1 MTPTVR
7 RPAAVVQRVSATPAV
22 RAPAVRAIEASG
34 GASHPWEMSKKSKAA
49 PDGIG
54 THQASWQDLVIL
66 CRKCGGKL
74 DGGFGDDGRD
84 DLRSALRDGLREAGR
99 RRDIRIIETGCLG
112 ICPKGGVVTLR
123 GSEPG
128 RVLIVSQGQS
138 TGHVLETLGV
148 SPLPAP
154 A

>member
-1 MTPTVR
+1 M
-7 RPAAVVQRVSATPAV
+7 
-22 RAPAVRAIEASG
+22 
-34 GASHPWEMSKKSKAA
+34 
-49 PDGIG
+49 
-54 THQASWQDLVIL
+54 IL

-112 ICPKGGVVTLR
+112 ICPKGGVVALR

-148 SPLPAP
+148 SPPPPPA
-154 A
+154 